1 MDSDAE
7 DTKSQVENTEHPLG
21 LEPLTKKAKKK
32 KKERPPVQAK
42 VQVVNDRPERI
53 PPIVGYF
60 PSGFDP
66 QKNLDDDSESGM
78 GSTNIKIYRN
88 KKMPKRLQLVVSSNG
103 SPVDFV
109 GTSYSGEA
117 TAGQKCM
124 YALGV
129 FDKETH
135 TLKVVPIAANK
146 IFRLDPRVRGL
157 EYSAKE
163 PENSTV
169 VELTA
174 EERAEKA
181 REATILWGTKSSIK
195 KAKKIQAL
203 RQEGDPDSKKELD
216 VKMKTV
222 VVNKQA
228 LESTE
233 AHVSRNIPPHDVS
246 ATTPE
251 RAYPLEQII
260 PNVEWDYLQDI
271 YNLLQQDGADFE
283 GYPTFIRNRVD
294 RLKKI
299 QDESEKRK
307 VCCIL
312 SYINHLMK
320 FKEQH
325 TADRSSARAHK
336 IPSILHHKFSAMFAV
351 PESKWLPTEKINLL
365 TSYILVLTLFSDR
378 FRTSCTDIAKDLKMT
393 FLRVRQQYESLG
405 CKMMREGKV
414 YYATL
419 PVPLQFPELRQKFKR
434 KRT

>member
-1 MDSDAE
+1 MDSDTE

-32 KKERPPVQAK
+32 KKRERPPVQAK
-42 VQVVNDRPERI
+42 VRVLNDHPEKI

-66 QKNLDDDSESGM
+66 QKNLDNDSE
-78 GSTNIKIYRN
+78 STNIKVYRN
-88 KKMPKRLQLVVSSNG
+88 KKMPKRLQLVVSPNG
-103 SPVDFV
+103 SSVDFV

-135 TLKVVPIAANK
+135 SLKVVPIAANK
-146 IFRLDPRVRGL
+146 IFRLDPKVRGL
-157 EYSAKE
+157 EYSDKE
-163 PENSTV
+163 PENSTPA
-169 VELTA
+169 ELTA
-174 EERAEKA
+174 KERADKA
-181 REATILWGTKSSIK
+181 REATLLWGTKSSIR

-203 RQEGDPDSKKELD
+203 RQEGDPESQKELD
-216 VKMKTV
+216 LKLKNVL
-222 VVNKQA
+222 VNKQA

-233 AHVSRNIPPHDVS
+233 AHISRNIPPHDVS

-251 RAYPLEQII
+251 KAYPLEKII

-271 YNLLQQDGADFE
+271 YNLLQQDGADFN
-283 GYPTFIRNRVD
+283 GYPTFICNRIE
-294 RLKKI
+294 RLEKI
-299 QDESEKRK
+299 KDESEKRK
-307 VCCIL
+307 VCCIF
-312 SYINHLMK
+312 SYINHLLK

-325 TADRSSARAHK
+325 TVDCSPSAKAHK
-336 IPSILHHKFSAMFAV
+336 IPSIVRHRFSLMFSL
-351 PESKWLPTEKINLL
+351 PDSKWLPIEKINLL
-365 TSYILVLTLFSDR
+365 ICYILVLTLFSDE
-378 FRTSCTDIAKDLKMT
+378 FRTSYVDIAKDLK
-393 FLRVRQQYESLG
+393 LSLLPVRQHYESLG
-405 CKMMREGKV
+405 CKIVRDGRL

-419 PVPLQFPELRQKFKR
+419 PVPLHFPELKQKYKR